1 MVPLTLG
8 KHREAPDLGASR
20 SRITGGLIME
30 QLLSV
35 NQAAELLGTTFRF
48 PRRLVAERRVRFIHV
63 GRHVRIPLSALE
75 DLIRDGTVEPVG
87 ARTVSQ

>member
-1 MVPLTLG
+1 V
-8 KHREAPDLGASR
+8 KHPNVALPQLAPQEGP
-20 SRITGGLIME
+20 IME

-35 NQAAELLGTTFRF
+35 NQAAELLGTSVRF

-75 DLIRDGTVEPVG
+75 DLIREGTVEPGG
-87 ARTVSQ
+87 ARTQSR

>member
-1 MVPLTLG
+1 
-8 KHREAPDLGASR
+8 
-20 SRITGGLIME
+20 ME

-35 NQAAELLGTTFRF
+35 NQAAELLSTTVRF

-75 DLIRDGTVEPVG
+75 DLIGDGTVEPVG
-87 ARTVSQ
+87 ARVQLR

>member
-1 MVPLTLG
+1 
-8 KHREAPDLGASR
+8 
-20 SRITGGLIME
+20 ME

-35 NQAAELLGTTFRF
+35 NQAAEMLGTTVRF

-75 DLIRDGTVEPVG
+75 DLIRDGTVEPAG
-87 ARTVSQ
+87 ARTQSR

>member
-1 MVPLTLG
+1 
-8 KHREAPDLGASR
+8 
-20 SRITGGLIME
+20 ME

-35 NQAAELLGTTFRF
+35 NQAAELLGTTVRF

-75 DLIRDGTVEPVG
+75 DRDGTVEPAG
-87 ARTVSQ
+87 ARAQLR

>member
-1 MVPLTLG
+1 V
-8 KHREAPDLGASR
+8 KHPNVALLHLASEKG
-20 SRITGGLIME
+20 SIMD

-35 NQAAELLGTTFRF
+35 NQAAELLGTTVRF

-87 ARTVSQ
+87 SRTVFR

>member
-1 MVPLTLG
+1 V
-8 KHREAPDLGASR
+8 KHPNVALPHLAPQEGP
-20 SRITGGLIME
+20 IME

-35 NQAAELLGTTFRF
+35 NQAAELLGTTVRF

-87 ARTVSQ
+87 ARTSPR